1 MTFADYIKNAQGIF
15 DSFPNETVWAQG
27 GVKPN
32 RQIENPEA
40 GYCIVFRYDEETT
53 EAISEFMTQ
62 LHAALPPMV
71 VYDAHNLHTT
81 IGVYGKRRLQ
91 EFEPDQAVIERLTR
105 SIQAGLRH
113 CPQNPGLELSK
124 WLFNNEAIL
133 VSGYPNEAQWRLA
146 QDIGQACQ
154 LNGFK
159 LEMSRIAHITTA
171 RFIVDFTKQMFDH
184 FVFLMNSVPLI
195 GAVKPYA
202 IGLATWQCDGLS
214 FKLAT
219 HKRFFL

>member
-1 MTFADYIKNAQGIF
+1 MTH
-15 DSFPNETVWAQG
+15 
-27 GVKPN
+27 
-32 RQIENPEA
+32 
-40 GYCIVFRYDEETT
+40 
-53 EAISEFMTQ
+53 

-71 VYDAHNLHTT
+71 VYDAHDLHST

-91 EFEPDQAVIERLTR
+91 EFEPDQAVIKRLAR

-113 CPQNPGLELSK
+113 CPQNPGLELHK

-133 VSGYPNEAQWRLA
+133 VSGYPNEALWRLA

-159 LEMSRIAHITTA
+159 LEISRIAHITTA
-171 RFIVDFTKQMFDH
+171 RFTVDFTKQMFNH
-184 FVFLMNSVPLI
+184 FVFLMKSAPLI
-195 GAVKPYA
+195 GAVKPNT
-202 IGLATWQCDGLS
+202 IDLATWQCDGLS

-219 HKRFFL
+219 HNRFCL